1 MLLFVVLFNS
11 EGYAGK
17 TPKFSVCSPKPQT
30 PELQEL
36 KKGLNFNENIPSRHC
51 ALNYN
56 FKSQS
61 FAFLTD
67 MWHFGEIFKSSKS
80 VRDEFGGLVGTV
92 FRTEKKEHSYQRGWI
107 KILCNSAA
115 QRDTVSEHPFICTS
129 VHLCSC
135 LWPQLSGFCLLS
147 LQNLWLCIDT
157 HIREEMGANDLGM
170 C

>member
-1 MLLFVVLFNS
+1 MLIRATQSIVILCFLFVALFNS

-17 TPKFSVCSPKPQT
+17 TPKFSVCSPKPQIS
-30 PELQEL
+30 ELQEL

-80 VRDEFGGLVGTV
+80 VRDEFGWLVGTV
-92 FRTEKKEHSYQRGWI
+92 FRTEKK
-107 KILCNSAA
+107 
-115 QRDTVSEHPFICTS
+115 
-129 VHLCSC
+129 
-135 LWPQLSGFCLLS
+135 
-147 LQNLWLCIDT
+147 
-157 HIREEMGANDLGM
+157 GALISKGLN
-170 C
+170 